1 MEGRIKGL
9 RNSLAAFDHPTG
21 FFYYQDRCYKECACS
36 WSPSDPY
43 QIASATTM
51 APGRLLCSAG
61 LSLLESTSGRQSLP
75 ELIGP
80 RRRTTLCGK
89 HLRSASLCKTGHVSR
104 CCCRLLLPNRNG
116 GMSLVPSPVLVS
128 GLTLTFLQA
137 EKKTKI
143 LSHLATLPAFPF
155 LPPPV
160 YPVMPDNDGLKGKEK
175 KAKK

>member
-1 MEGRIKGL
+1 
-9 RNSLAAFDHPTG
+9 
-21 FFYYQDRCYKECACS
+21 
-36 WSPSDPY
+36 
-43 QIASATTM
+43 
-51 APGRLLCSAG
+51 
-61 LSLLESTSGRQSLP
+61 
-75 ELIGP
+75 
-80 RRRTTLCGK
+80 
-89 HLRSASLCKTGHVSR
+89 
-104 CCCRLLLPNRNG
+104 
-116 GMSLVPSPVLVS
+116 MSLVPSPVLVS